1 MRRSTDRILTTHV
14 GALPAPLDVWARP
27 EVADDRLREAVA
39 EVVTAQRDA
48 GVDFINEGELTKGG
62 HWVEY
67 LPTRLG
73 GYAPAE
79 GGAYTEL
86 LMSSKDWVDFQ
97 DFYLAVLQNGTLF
110 EQSGA
115 TQHVP
120 EGAEETTPTDD
131 WIAAEPIHYRGH
143 ELLEREIAVMR
154 DSIGDIDPSDA
165 FLTTTAPLS
174 VEPGRVKGIYA
185 SDEEHV
191 DAIAEAMR
199 VEYEAIAAAGFQVQV
214 DDAWLGALWDRIGI
228 PMGTG
233 ERLAQLE
240 NFDGL
245 WFGNMSAE
253 APTLTEYLGDF
264 AWYLKIYTARDPQ
277 GTEVIGEPQRWRVPG
292 NWKIACENVM
302 GDSYHVQ
309 TTHRSVFECG
319 IHPNQA
325 KDFTSGGARNGIH
338 IDAGYGTTGLSR
350 QSAVER
356 GYPRA
361 MQDMFAETLS
371 PEHRDLL
378 FGEQPLWPTRAH
390 LFPNFSL
397 LCAGARISS
406 TELHPYILMR
416 TWRPIDADTLEIWSW
431 VLVEKG
437 ASDEFKEKSAR
448 AYVLTFGPAGTEEVD
463 DAENWSS
470 MQRAFHGAES
480 SAIGQVL
487 TMGGKDEMDELVI
500 ADWPAPGT
508 AIASSYTDAG
518 NRRFHALWRDLMEA
532 E

>member
-27 EVADDRLREAVA
+27 EVADGRLREAVA

-228 PMGTG
+228 PMGTDG
-233 ERLAQLE
+233 YRKYCEMRCEALNHALRNIPEEQIRYHLCWGSWHGPHSADLPLPDVVDIILRIKAQMYLIEAANVRHEHEIALWADTKLPDGKILAPGVVTHSTPLIETPELVADRIVRVAELVGRENVVASTDCGLGLRLHPQLAWAKLRALTEGARLAS
-240 NFDGL
+240 DRL
-245 WFGNMSAE
+245 W
-253 APTLTEYLGDF
+253 
-264 AWYLKIYTARDPQ
+264 K
-277 GTEVIGEPQRWRVPG
+277 
-292 NWKIACENVM
+292 
-302 GDSYHVQ
+302 
-309 TTHRSVFECG
+309 
-319 IHPNQA
+319 
-325 KDFTSGGARNGIH
+325 
-338 IDAGYGTTGLSR
+338 
-350 QSAVER
+350 
-356 GYPRA
+356 
-361 MQDMFAETLS
+361 
-371 PEHRDLL
+371 
-378 FGEQPLWPTRAH
+378 
-390 LFPNFSL
+390 
-397 LCAGARISS
+397 
-406 TELHPYILMR
+406 
-416 TWRPIDADTLEIWSW
+416 
-431 VLVEKG
+431 
-437 ASDEFKEKSAR
+437 
-448 AYVLTFGPAGTEEVD
+448 
-463 DAENWSS
+463 
-470 MQRAFHGAES
+470 
-480 SAIGQVL
+480 
-487 TMGGKDEMDELVI
+487 
-500 ADWPAPGT
+500 
-508 AIASSYTDAG
+508 
-518 NRRFHALWRDLMEA
+518 
-532 E
+532 

>member
-27 EVADDRLREAVA
+27 DVADDRLREAVA

-131 WIAAEPIHYRGH
+131 WIAAEPIHYTGH

-154 DSIGDIDPSDA
+154 DSLGDVDPSDA

-191 DAIAEAMR
+191 YAIAEAMR
-199 VEYEAIAAAGFQVQV
+199 LEYEAIAAAGFQVQV

-228 PMGTG
+228 PMGMDGYRKYCEMRCEALNHALRNIPEDQIRYHLCWGSWHGPHSADLPLPDVVDIILRIKAQMYLIEAANVRHEHEIALWADTKLPDG
-233 ERLAQLE
+233 KILAPGVVTHSTPLIETPELVADRIVRVAELVGRENVVASTDCGLGLRLHPQLAWAKLRALTEGARLASQR
-240 NFDGL
+240 L
-245 WFGNMSAE
+245 WG
-253 APTLTEYLGDF
+253 
-264 AWYLKIYTARDPQ
+264 
-277 GTEVIGEPQRWRVPG
+277 
-292 NWKIACENVM
+292 
-302 GDSYHVQ
+302 
-309 TTHRSVFECG
+309 
-319 IHPNQA
+319 
-325 KDFTSGGARNGIH
+325 
-338 IDAGYGTTGLSR
+338 
-350 QSAVER
+350 
-356 GYPRA
+356 
-361 MQDMFAETLS
+361 
-371 PEHRDLL
+371 
-378 FGEQPLWPTRAH
+378 
-390 LFPNFSL
+390 
-397 LCAGARISS
+397 
-406 TELHPYILMR
+406 
-416 TWRPIDADTLEIWSW
+416 
-431 VLVEKG
+431 
-437 ASDEFKEKSAR
+437 
-448 AYVLTFGPAGTEEVD
+448 
-463 DAENWSS
+463 
-470 MQRAFHGAES
+470 
-480 SAIGQVL
+480 
-487 TMGGKDEMDELVI
+487 
-500 ADWPAPGT
+500 
-508 AIASSYTDAG
+508 
-518 NRRFHALWRDLMEA
+518 
-532 E
+532 